1 MQTPFIQAVIDA
13 YTKLISACM
22 PLVFFVGACN
32 LSINILIN
40 AAFQG
45 KLKIGGRF

>member
-1 MQTPFIQAVIDA
+1 MNTPFVQAVIDA
-13 YTKLISACM
+13 YGKLVAASM
-22 PLVFFVGACN
+22 PLVFFIGACN

-45 KLKIGGRF
+45 KLKIGGRS